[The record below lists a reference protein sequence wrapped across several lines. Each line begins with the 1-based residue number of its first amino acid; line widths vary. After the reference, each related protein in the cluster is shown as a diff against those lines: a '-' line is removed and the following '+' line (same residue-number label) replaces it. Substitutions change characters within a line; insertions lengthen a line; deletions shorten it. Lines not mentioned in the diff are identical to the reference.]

1 MSQSLLARQPLLDK
15 DRKIVG
21 YELFYRASEN
31 ASRADVEDDLKSSA
45 TVLVNIL
52 SDFGS
57 KWLLEGKPIFISATA
72 EMLSDDD
79 FLSLIPPGRIVL
91 GLRGEQ
97 QITPEL
103 LAACEDLRK
112 RQIGLAL
119 DGVDPSEANLPL
131 LKLASHLDMDLKNT
145 DSETLVERFIQLRK
159 LPAKLVAKKIE
170 DGNTFK
176 FCDELGFD
184 YFQGYYFSKPEVF
197 KEKAISPSQGNLI
210 QLLNL
215 LNENADVKEIEAVF
229 KYDPA
234 LMVKL
239 LNYVNC
245 AAVSSGRQIKSIG
258 NAITVIGYSQLYR
271 WVALLI
277 YTSGDTATPPSVIR
291 SVLTRSRFMELLG
304 KLKDPSARHDNLFI
318 VGMLSMLDQIL
329 ETPLPKVLEKMQVA
343 PVISEALLKREGVY
357 GMFLTLA
364 ESCEN
369 QDFAKLNELAVM
381 LGLDPDGVNRAQL
394 EAIGWAEQ
402 LELPGM

>member
-21 YELFYRASEN
+21 YELLYRASETAQGAN
-31 ASRADVEDDLKSSA
+31 VHDDLKASA
-45 TVLVNIL
+45 TVLVNVL

-57 KWLLEGKPIFISATA
+57 KWLLEGKPIFINATA
-72 EMLSDDD
+72 EMLADED
-79 FLSLIPPGRIVL
+79 FLSLIPPGRIIL
-91 GLRGEQ
+91 GLRGFPEA
-97 QITPEL
+97 TPEL

-119 DGVDPSEANLPL
+119 EAPDPTEENLPL
-131 LKLASHLDMDLKNT
+131 LKLATYLDMDIKNT
-145 DSETLVERFIQLRK
+145 DSETLVERFIQLKK
-159 LPAKLVAKKIE
+159 LPVKLIAKKIE

-176 FCDELGFD
+176 FCEELGFEC
-184 YFQGYYFSKPEVF
+184 FQGYYFSKPEVV
-197 KEKAISPSQGNLI
+197 KEKAISPSQGNLF

-215 LNENADVKEIEAVF
+215 LNDNAEVKEIETVF
-229 KYDPA
+229 KHDPA

-258 NAITVIGYSQLYR
+258 NAITVIGYAQLYR

-277 YTSGDTATPPSVIR
+277 YTSGDSATPPSVIR
-291 SVLTRSRFMELLG
+291 GVLTRSRFMEMLG
-304 KLKDPSARHDNLFI
+304 KIKDPSARHDNLFI
-318 VGMLSMLDQIL
+318 VGMLSMLDLIL

-343 PVISEALLKREGVY
+343 PVIADALLKREGVY
-357 GMFLTLA
+357 GLFLTLA

-369 QDFAKLNELAVM
+369 QDFAKLNELGTL
-381 LGLDPDGVNRAQL
+381 LGLNPDDVNRAQL
-394 EAIGWAEQ
+394 EALAWAEA

>member
-1 MSQSLLARQPLLDK
+1 MARQPLLDK
-15 DRKIVG
+15 QRKIVG
-21 YELFYRASEN
+21 YELFYRASETSSK
-31 ASRADVEDDLKSSA
+31 AEVQDDLNASA

-57 KWLLEGKPIFISATA
+57 KWLREGKPIFISATA

-79 FLSLIPPGRIVL
+79 FLALIPPGRIVL
-91 GLRGEQ
+91 GLRSVSS
-97 QITPEL
+97 ITPEL
-103 LAACEDLRK
+103 LAACEDVRK

-119 DGVDPSEANLPL
+119 EAADPTEENLSL
-131 LKLASHLDMDLKNT
+131 FKLASYIDMDVKNT

-184 YFQGYYFSKPEVF
+184 CFQGYYFSKPEVV
-197 KEKAISPSQGNLI
+197 KEKSISPSQGNLI

-215 LNENADVKEIEAVF
+215 LNENADVKEIETVF

-245 AAVSSGRQIKSIG
+245 AAVSSGRAIKSIG
-258 NAITVIGYSQLYR
+258 NAITVIGYGQLYR

-277 YTSGDTATPPSVIR
+277 YTSGDSTTPPALIR
-291 SVLTRSRFMELLG
+291 GVLTRARFMELLG
-304 KLKDPSARHDNLFI
+304 KIRDPSARHDNLFI

-329 ETPLPKVLEKMQVA
+329 ETPMPKVLEKMQVA
-343 PVISEALLKREGVY
+343 TVIADALLKREGVY
-357 GMFLTLA
+357 GLFLTLA

-369 QDFAKLNELAVM
+369 QDFAKLTELATL
-381 LGLDPDGVNRAQL
+381 LGLDADAVNRAQL
-394 EAIGWAEQ
+394 EAIGWAEA